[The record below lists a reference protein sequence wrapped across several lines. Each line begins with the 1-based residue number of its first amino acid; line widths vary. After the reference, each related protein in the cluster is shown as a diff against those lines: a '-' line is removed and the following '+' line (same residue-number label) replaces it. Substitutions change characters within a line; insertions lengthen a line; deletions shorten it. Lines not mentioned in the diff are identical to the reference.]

1 MPYSII
7 VAAFHCVP
15 FSITNICVWGGLQ
28 YYYFLFYF
36 DPFLLQL
43 HGLMR
48 TCMSYATLRSSLSLN
63 GALEIVKP
71 STIVNLA
78 QLNIFANIRVFGNSL
93 IPTIREILYRVI
105 LVSR

>member
-15 FSITNICVWGGLQ
+15 FSITNICVWGDCSIII
-28 YYYFLFYF
+28 FYF
-36 DPFLLQL
+36 ILIRFCCRL
-43 HGLMR
+43 HGLMK
-48 TCMSYATLRSSLSLN
+48 TCMSYATLHSSLSLN
-63 GALEIVKP
+63 GTLEIVKP

>member
-1 MPYSII
+1 MQR
-7 VAAFHCVP
+7 CV
-15 FSITNICVWGGLQ
+15 F
-28 YYYFLFYF
+28 F
-36 DPFLLQL
+36 
-43 HGLMR
+43 
-48 TCMSYATLRSSLSLN
+48 LSLN